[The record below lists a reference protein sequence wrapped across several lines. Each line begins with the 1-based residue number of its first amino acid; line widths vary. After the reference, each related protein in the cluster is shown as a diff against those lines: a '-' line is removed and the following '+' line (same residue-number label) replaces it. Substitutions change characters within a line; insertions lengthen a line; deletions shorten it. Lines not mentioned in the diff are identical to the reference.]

1 MNLIA
6 LRDWPTVRQWIQ
18 VVAAAVLVAL
28 VNNQLIASDLADVI
42 ITFVVAVLPPALSIF
57 NSASGL
63 RTWLYTF
70 ITAGQA
76 AVLALDIWTTLQ
88 VESIVN
94 VLLAVIGAGVA
105 VTHTPTPG
113 GVQRPPS
120 DVIVGS

>member
-1 MNLIA
+1 MKLLT
-6 LRDWPTVRQWIQ
+6 LRDWPTIRQWIQ
-18 VVAAAVLVAL
+18 VVAAALLVAL
-28 VNNQLIASDLADVI
+28 VNNQLLASDLADII

-57 NSASGL
+57 NSANGL
-63 RTWLYTF
+63 RTWLYTL

-105 VTHTPTPG
+105 VTHTPTPAG
-113 GVQRPPS
+113 EQGPS
-120 DVIVGS
+120 LFAAK